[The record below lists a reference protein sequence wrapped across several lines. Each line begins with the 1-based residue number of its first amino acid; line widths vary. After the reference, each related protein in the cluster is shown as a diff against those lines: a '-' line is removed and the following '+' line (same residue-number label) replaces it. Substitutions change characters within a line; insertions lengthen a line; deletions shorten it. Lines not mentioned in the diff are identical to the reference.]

1 MPPRERTSER
11 ERGRGGEVAFLAL
24 LSSPAAAAAAAI
36 KRLRPSSLSWRL
48 QGGEATNICSVPSS
62 RTFPRVSSCA
72 TFRHSLV
79 TSHPASDSAFVTR
92 PLPPLLLRLP
102 HSSVPSF
109 FLHPTSML
117 HPLQHSENLTQRQI
131 QFARARPRA
140 GGIKSGMEEDER
152 REGIA
157 AVMRLA
163 KGGRGSQLQRKRVFS
178 RDVAYAAPASILNNA
193 GFTQ

>member
-1 MPPRERTSER
+1 MT
-11 ERGRGGEVAFLAL
+11 VFA
-24 LSSPAAAAAAAI
+24 
-36 KRLRPSSLSWRL
+36 
-48 QGGEATNICSVPSS
+48 C
-62 RTFPRVSSCA
+62 VSSCP

-102 HSSVPSF
+102 HSSVPSSPSF

-131 QFARARPRA
+131 QFARARPSA
-140 GGIKSGMEEDER
+140 GGIKSGKEEEER

-163 KGGRGSQLQRKRVFS
+163 KGDRGRGSQPQRKRVFS

-193 GFTQ
+193 GFTQRCDVLR